1 MHNVRGFIIGGG
13 VIVLLLGGLLTSVTL
28 AQQPS
33 PRQGGSQRCQPV
45 LSSRRAD
52 PVLAK
57 YRERLQTARDAMLR
71 EERAL
76 INLMA
81 AESTT
86 RAAVDSQAAKVTEAR
101 GTLARM
107 RVDMLWELRSV
118 VPPENREQAFRCAG
132 RFLLRRR

>member
-1 MHNVRGFIIGGG
+1 MHNIRGFIIGGG
-13 VIVLLLGGLLTSVTL
+13 VTVLLLGGLLTSVTL

-33 PRQGGSQRCQPV
+33 PRQPGSQRCQSV
-45 LSSRRAD
+45 LSSRTAD

-86 RAAVDSQAAKVTEAR
+86 RAAVDSQAAKVNEAR